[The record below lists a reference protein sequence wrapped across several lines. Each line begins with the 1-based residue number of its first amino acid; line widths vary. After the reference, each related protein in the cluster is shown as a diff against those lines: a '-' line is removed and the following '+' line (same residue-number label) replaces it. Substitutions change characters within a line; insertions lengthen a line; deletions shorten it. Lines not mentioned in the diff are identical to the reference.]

1 MIVREGIILNN
12 VQAFD
17 HSFEGLGVINIDGY
31 RIFVDNLL
39 PGEYADILIKKSNS
53 KFAFAKVVK
62 RHNDSPQRIDI
73 NNEQLMASGAVSL
86 SNISYENQ
94 LSFKQKVVES
104 LFKRNLNI
112 DIVKDILPSRE
123 KWRYRN
129 KITVF
134 IKKAK
139 NGYKTGLF
147 EKNTHNLIE
156 QKNYLLASTEV
167 EKILLFVNEYF
178 KNNNPFDSKS
188 FPESLTIRE
197 SNLNNNKLLIF
208 DGKDQF
214 SLNKLFIK
222 ELKHSF
228 PNIKNI
234 IALNKGRF
242 IKKYL
247 DQETFII
254 DKIGSFNFV
263 INYNSFFQVN
273 SYQTHNLYNLLI
285 DNLNIKRTD
294 VVLDAYSGIGT
305 ISLFLA
311 QKAKK
316 VIGLEI
322 ISDAVKNA
330 KENAILN
337 NVNNLDF
344 FAGDVINSINKV
356 KDKIDIVV
364 VDPPRSGL
372 DKKFLNKI
380 MDLNCD
386 QIGYISCNPN
396 TLCRDS
402 KILVENGYELVF
414 IQPCDMFCQTHHVET
429 VAIFKKLKKP
439 VL

>member
-156 QKNYLLASTEV
+156 PTNYLLAST
-167 EKILLFVNEYF
+167 
-178 KNNNPFDSKS
+178 
-188 FPESLTIRE
+188 
-197 SNLNNNKLLIF
+197 
-208 DGKDQF
+208 
-214 SLNKLFIK
+214 
-222 ELKHSF
+222 
-228 PNIKNI
+228 
-234 IALNKGRF
+234 
-242 IKKYL
+242 
-247 DQETFII
+247 
-254 DKIGSFNFV
+254 
-263 INYNSFFQVN
+263 
-273 SYQTHNLYNLLI
+273 
-285 DNLNIKRTD
+285 
-294 VVLDAYSGIGT
+294 
-305 ISLFLA
+305 
-311 QKAKK
+311 
-316 VIGLEI
+316 
-322 ISDAVKNA
+322 
-330 KENAILN
+330 
-337 NVNNLDF
+337 
-344 FAGDVINSINKV
+344 
-356 KDKIDIVV
+356 
-364 VDPPRSGL
+364 
-372 DKKFLNKI
+372 
-380 MDLNCD
+380 
-386 QIGYISCNPN
+386 
-396 TLCRDS
+396 
-402 KILVENGYELVF
+402 
-414 IQPCDMFCQTHHVET
+414 
-429 VAIFKKLKKP
+429 
-439 VL
+439 